1 MVSITRLAPVM
12 LSLLVLAACQR
23 PPAKPAIDLAP
34 HGYVDAGGGVRLGYR
49 LVGAGRDTV
58 VVVHGGP
65 GFTMD
70 YLVDDLAP
78 MAQRHTLLFYDQRG
92 TGRSSLVADSAGL
105 DAQRFVDDLEALR
118 AHFGLG
124 RLTILGHS
132 WGAAVAALYALRF
145 PDQVGQLI
153 IVAGVPTTKA
163 QLIADFERLEAG
175 RDSATS
181 RRMRE
186 WMAARVANPADA
198 EACRAYYTLWFRPFF
213 ADSSDLSRSQGDF
226 CAGTPESR
234 RNKLAGVDRFTMA
247 SLGDWDWR
255 PALRAVTARAL
266 IVRGTADVLSGE
278 RDWAASLPN
287 ARLLV
292 LERAGHFPYLEVPAR
307 FYPAIDTFL
316 AGGWPDGARSASMP

>member
-1 MVSITRLAPVM
+1 MDRVTHFAPAL
-12 LSLLVLAACQR
+12 LSLLLAACQG
-23 PPAKPAIDLAP
+23 PPAKTATEVAP
-34 HGYVDAGGGVRLGYR
+34 EGYVDAGNGVRLFYR
-49 LVGAGRDTV
+49 LVGTGRDTV

-70 YLVDDLAP
+70 YFFDDLAP
-78 MAQRHTLLFYDQRG
+78 MAECHTLLFYDQRG
-92 TGRSSLVADSAGL
+92 AGRSSLVADSAGL

-118 AHFGLG
+118 AHFRLG

-145 PDQVGQLI
+145 PDHVEQLI
-153 IVAGVPTTKA
+153 IVGGVPTTRR
-163 QLIADFERLEAG
+163 QVVADFERLDAR

-181 RRMRE
+181 RKMRE
-186 WMAARVANPADA
+186 WMAARIADPGDA
-198 EACRAYYTLWFRPFF
+198 EACRAYYTLWFGPFL
-213 ADSSDLSRSQGDF
+213 ADSSDLGRSKGDF

-234 RNKLAGVDRFTMA
+234 RNKIEAVDRFTLA

-255 PALRAVTARAL
+255 PALRGVTARAL

-287 ARLLV
+287 ARVLL
-292 LERAGHFPYLEVPAR
+292 LEHTGHFPYLEAPER
-307 FYPAIDTFL
+307 FYPAIDAFL
-316 AGGWPDGARSASMP
+316 AGGWPDDARSASTS